1 MSNPSETEILIAALV
16 HSTGAS
22 DAYAAI
28 RAKATEAMGRFRATF
43 GDPVG
48 PLDIDA
54 LASFLGI
61 GRSIDRP
68 AHSEDAELVPIGN
81 GRVAIRVNPDRP
93 ETRRRFSI
101 AHEVVHTF
109 FPNYQ
114 TKTWCRTDS
123 RFRNRDNPDDLVE
136 MLCDVGAAELIMP
149 APWFI
154 EDATVVTT
162 AAGLIELAR
171 KYVASREATLRRF
184 AENHAACVAA
194 VFFSWKLKPTQQ
206 PTIGNKSQTDLFGA
220 DPAEIALSAKKLRLD
235 YSIPSP
241 SFIQAGHYLP
251 ADKSVLN
258 DGPLYTAAS
267 SGQPCEDNFWLDV
280 GPSAG
285 LYRVLA
291 IPVWTNDP
299 DLGPNGENAVGAI
312 IEPIDVKPSKRRSV
326 SSGRG
331 LFD

>member
-1 MSNPSETEILIAALV
+1 MSNPPETEASIAALV
-16 HSTGAS
+16 NSTGAS

-28 RAKATEAMGRFRATF
+28 RAKATEAIDRFRATF
-43 GDPVG
+43 GDPIG

-68 AHSEDAELVPIGN
+68 AHSEDAELVPVGN

-101 AHEVVHTF
+101 AHEVAHTF

-114 TKTWCRTDS
+114 TKAWCRTDS
-123 RFRNRDNPDDLVE
+123 RFRSRDNPDDLVE
-136 MLCDVGAAELIMP
+136 MLCDVGAAELILP

-154 EDATVVTT
+154 EDATIVTT
-162 AAGLIELAR
+162 AAGLADLAK

-184 AENHAACVAA
+184 AESHAACVAA
-194 VFFSWKLKPTQQ
+194 VFFSWKLKPSQQ
-206 PTIGNKSQTDLFGA
+206 PTIGNKDQNSLFGI
-220 DPAEIALSAKKLRLD
+220 DPAENALRAKKLRLD

-251 ADKSVLN
+251 ADKSVAN

-267 SGQPCEDNFWLDV
+267 TGQPCEDKSWLDM
-280 GPSAG
+280 GPSGG

-291 IPVWTNDP
+291 IPVWAD
-299 DLGPNGENAVGAI
+299 DHELGPNGENAVGAI
-312 IEPIDVKPSKRRSV
+312 IEPIDVKPSKRRLV
-326 SSGRG
+326 RAGRS

>member
-1 MSNPSETEILIAALV
+1 MSGPSETEALIAALV
-16 HSTGAS
+16 QSMGAS
-22 DAYAAI
+22 DAYAAV
-28 RAKATEAMGRFRATF
+28 RTKATEAMDRFRATF
-43 GDPVG
+43 GDSGG
-48 PLDIDA
+48 PLDIEA

-61 GRSIDRP
+61 GRSVDRP
-68 AHSEDAELVPIGN
+68 AHSDDAELVPVGN

-114 TKTWCRTDS
+114 AKTWCRTDS

-136 MLCDVGAAELIMP
+136 MLCDVGAAELILP

-154 EDATVVTT
+154 KDAAVART
-162 AAGLIELAR
+162 AADLIELAR

-184 AENHAACVAA
+184 AETHEACVAA
-194 VFFSWKLKPTQQ
+194 VFFSWKLKPTQH
-206 PTIGNKSQTDLFGA
+206 PTIGNKRQANLFGA
-220 DPAEIALSAKKLRLD
+220 DPAEMVLSAKKLRLD

-241 SFIQAGHYLP
+241 SFAQAGHYLP

-258 DGPLYTAAS
+258 DGPLYAAAS
-267 SGQPCEDNFWLDV
+267 TGQPCEDKSRLDM

-291 IPVWTNDP
+291 IPIWTD
-299 DLGPNGENAVGAI
+299 DHELGPNGENAVGAI
-312 IEPIDVKPSKRRSV
+312 IEPIDVKPATRRSAPV
-326 SSGRG
+326 GSG